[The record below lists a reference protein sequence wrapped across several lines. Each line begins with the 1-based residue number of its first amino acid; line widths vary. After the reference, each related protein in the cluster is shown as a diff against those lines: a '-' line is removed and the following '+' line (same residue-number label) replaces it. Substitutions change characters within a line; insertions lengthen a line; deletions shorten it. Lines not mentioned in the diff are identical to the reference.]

1 MHNSNLWHN
10 EWAGELAVLLVE
22 STKAH
27 GGMGFEKPA
36 PVVEGEEVAPV
47 VPPTCCKTGAA
58 DTAAAAGAPSG
69 LKVFFSNSGTEAN
82 EGALKF
88 ARKWGKGVGGGNKD
102 KVELV
107 SFKDGFHGRSMGA
120 LSATWQEKYQ
130 APFAPLVP
138 GFVMGTLND
147 IESLKTTI
155 TEKTCGVIV
164 EPIQVRWR

>member
-1 MHNSNLWHN
+1 
-10 EWAGELAVLLVE
+10 
-22 STKAH
+22 
-27 GGMGFEKPA
+27 
-36 PVVEGEEVAPV
+36 
-47 VPPTCCKTGAA
+47 
-58 DTAAAAGAPSG
+58 
-69 LKVFFSNSGTEAN
+69 
-82 EGALKF
+82 
-88 ARKWGKGVGGGNKD
+88 
-102 KVELV
+102 
-107 SFKDGFHGRSMGA
+107 MGA